1 MKRLALA
8 AIACIAFAAP
18 AAAQQSG
25 RSIAIDPA
33 PAHVGPALPREAV
46 VGEWITQFSNTGGG
60 PIVGSG
66 LLRITRDSS
75 PDALDG
81 VSPATG
87 WDGVQTGEVAPGPN
101 DTLIWTGRWASI
113 WPEGAT
119 MGTFRIVFTDANSF
133 TGTWSSDDGEVVG
146 AAWNG
151 RRLH

>member
-1 MKRLALA
+1 MKSLALA
-8 AIACIAFAAP
+8 AVAWLACASAP
-18 AAAQQSG
+18 AAALQDP
-25 RSIAIDPA
+25 IAIDPA
-33 PAHVGPALPREAV
+33 PERAAPALLAQAV
-46 VGEWITQFSNTGGG
+46 VGEWITQFANTGGG

-75 PDALDG
+75 LDALDG
-81 VSPATG
+81 VSPAPG
-87 WDGVQTGEVAPGPN
+87 WDGVQTGQVAPGPN

-133 TGTWSSDDGEVVG
+133 SGTWSSDDGEVVD
-146 AAWNG
+146 APWNG